1 MAYDARRK
9 HLAGLYTQGVITGE
23 ELVELQRQANLE
35 EAAKLNKRV
44 AELMGEDYLTEE
56 KPAPAPKP
64 TEQPESGR
72 PSLVGMTKEQF
83 NSLSLQEQSELYN
96 IAPDYI
102 EKIMND
108 RPAYMD
114 LIDPKPK
121 AKDYKG
127 TTLEQFKKMSLKELS
142 ELATTDRALYDKL
155 QAESMSRG
163 GNNGE
168 TIPTDKQ
175 QPV

>member
-9 HLAGLYTQGVITGE
+9 YLAGLYTQGIITGE
-23 ELVELQRQANLE
+23 ELVELQRQADLE

-56 KPAPAPKP
+56 KPAPAPKQP

-72 PSLVGMTKEQF
+72 PSLVGLTKEQF
-83 NSLSLQEQSELYN
+83 NSLSLQEQSELYS

-102 EKIMND
+102 EKIVND

-114 LIDPKPK
+114 LIDPKPT

-127 TTLEQFKKMSLKELS
+127 LTLEGFKKMSIAELN
-142 ELATTDRALYDKL
+142 ELANTDRALYDEL
-155 QAESMSRG
+155 QAESC
-163 GNNGE
+163 
-168 TIPTDKQ
+168 K
-175 QPV
+175 

>member
-23 ELVELQRQANLE
+23 ELVELQRQADLE

-83 NSLSLQEQSELYN
+83 NSLSLREQSELYN

-114 LIDPKPK
+114 LLEPQPRDFS
-121 AKDYKG
+121 G
-127 TTLEQFKKMSLKELS
+127 TTVEQFKRMSIKELS

-155 QAESMSRG
+155 QNELM
-163 GNNGE
+163 NNAKKDDPDAYAFVKE
-168 TIPTDKQ
+168 D
-175 QPV
+175 

>member
-23 ELVELQRQANLE
+23 ELVELQRQADLD

-56 KPAPAPKP
+56 KPAPAPKQP

-83 NSLSLQEQSELYN
+83 NSLSLREQSELYN

-102 EKIMND
+102 EKLLND
-108 RPAYMD
+108 RPTYMD
-114 LIDPKPK
+114 LIEKQPE
-121 AKDYKG
+121 ARNFKG
-127 TTLEQFKKMSLKELS
+127 TTLEDFKRMSLAELN
-142 ELATTDRALYDKL
+142 ELAGADRALYDKL
-155 QAESMSRG
+155 QAESC
-163 GNNGE
+163 
-168 TIPTDKQ
+168 K
-175 QPV
+175 